1 VGRRALWLV
10 GVTAAVAA
18 AAFYWQSGRSVEAP
32 AISTAAV
39 TRGDIVDIVD
49 ATGTL
54 QAVTTVLVGTQVS
67 GTIRALHADFNT
79 RVRHGQVVAELEPS
93 LFEAQVEQA
102 QASLARLEADA
113 QGAAVQRDDARQ
125 KLRRASELSKREL
138 LAPTDLET
146 AESNARA
153 AEAAVKGA
161 EAQILQARASL
172 HQAEVNLGHTII
184 TAPIDG
190 IVISRNV
197 DVGQTVAA
205 SMQAPTLFVIAKD
218 LSAMQVNAAVAESD
232 IGRIRTAQAVTFRVD
247 AYPTVT
253 FSGTVSQ
260 VRLQPVIE
268 QNVVSY
274 VTVIAVPNPD
284 LKLKPGMTANVS
296 VEVARATGVLRV
308 PNGALRVRPSAEVL
322 ARLGKPAQEPRPDD
336 RGEDGPEPAVAGGL
350 GLNAGVWVLIDT
362 RLMPVPI
369 RTGITDGTRTAVLGG
384 ALTEGMAVVTS
395 IGGTAA
401 GAPPATTSPLLPARG
416 RGAGGRPGGGRPTP

>member
-1 VGRRALWLV
+1 MV
-10 GVTAAVAA
+10 AVAA
-18 AAFYWQSGRSVEAP
+18 LYWQSARSAEAP
-32 AISTAAV
+32 AIFTAPV
-39 TRGDIVDIVD
+39 TRGDIVDVVD

-54 QAVTTVLVGTQVS
+54 QAVTTVQVGTQVS
-67 GTIRALHADFNT
+67 GTIKALHADFNT
-79 RVRHGQVVAELEPS
+79 RVRRRQVVAELEPS

-113 QGAAVQRDDARQ
+113 QRAGVQRDDAHQ
-125 KLRRASELSKREL
+125 KLRRASALSARDL

-146 AESNARA
+146 AESNAHA
-153 AEAAVKGA
+153 AEASVKAA
-161 EAQILQARASL
+161 EAQIVQARASL

-205 SMQAPTLFVIAKD
+205 SMQAPTLFVIARD

-232 IGRIRTAQAVTFRVD
+232 IGRIHTKQAVTFRVD

-260 VRLQPVIE
+260 VRLQPVVE

-274 VTVIAVPNPD
+274 VTVIDVPNPD

-296 VEVARATGVLRV
+296 VEIARATGVLRV

-322 ARLGKPAQEPRPDD
+322 AQLGEPAQEPRPDD
-336 RGEDGPEPAVAGGL
+336 RGEDGPEHAVAGDRGL
-350 GLNAGVWVLIDT
+350 DAGVWVLANT

-401 GAPPATTSPLLPARG
+401 GAPATTSPLLPTRG
-416 RGAGGRPGGGRPTP
+416 RGAGGRIGGGRPTP